1 LRQPWRPE
9 QDGFEFSNADL
20 TLWMRR
26 RQLTEQAKD
35 FKIHG
40 WLPDPRTKVAPV
52 KRWPSVP
59 LMLPLLIS
67 YAKLQR

>member
-1 LRQPWRPE
+1 VDIRNLKQELRQPWRPE
-9 QDGFEFSNADL
+9 QNGLEFSNDEL

-40 WLPDPRTKVAPV
+40 WLPDPEDQGGPGF
-52 KRWPSVP
+52 S
-59 LMLPLLIS
+59 L
-67 YAKLQR
+67 